1 MQLDVCHTAELI
13 THPADRWRMA
23 FCSTDE
29 FASNGQCKCNTALG
43 ETQDP
48 RSNFG
53 CLTNQGSAVSR
64 RKRLAIDRRQAG
76 VAPKPYFLNN
86 REAAPVPALAQPAE
100 VAVKAP
106 KISLPLLSGLE
117 EIEAM

>member
-1 MQLDVCHTAELI
+1 MK
-13 THPADRWRMA
+13 R
-23 FCSTDE
+23 FCLWTIPDKYESLR
-29 FASNGQCKCNTALG
+29 G
-43 ETQDP
+43 
-48 RSNFG
+48 
-53 CLTNQGSAVSR
+53 
-64 RKRLAIDRRQAG
+64 
-76 VAPKPYFLNN
+76 APKPYFLNN